1 MVKEYVIL
9 VLYDTD
15 KMFTSSE
22 NVWSWSL
29 EYIYLKKELKWQQ
42 MSVWQIVYKKK
53 KKEIPLKFISIYLPN
68 SFHVIPVFYNTM
80 LKTQIGKVNWF
91 FVIK

>member
-1 MVKEYVIL
+1 MVKEYEIL

-29 EYIYLKKELKWQQ
+29 EYIYLKK
-42 MSVWQIVYKKK
+42 
-53 KKEIPLKFISIYLPN
+53 
-68 SFHVIPVFYNTM
+68 
-80 LKTQIGKVNWF
+80 G
-91 FVIK
+91 

>member
-1 MVKEYVIL
+1 MVKEYEIL

-29 EYIYLKKELKWQQ
+29 EYIYLKKGLKWQQ

-53 KKEIPLKFISIYLPN
+53 KKRNSIKVYIHLPAKFFPCHSSLLQ
-68 SFHVIPVFYNTM
+68 HHAENTDR
-80 LKTQIGKVNWF
+80 KG
-91 FVIK
+91 